1 MARRPKNPEPASD
14 AAAGLTDPGVQTAS
28 SGADSLSDDELK
40 ARRLDAGV
48 GKGEAFGEWQDG
60 HIREMVAARDR
71 YSGVSDDPTQ
81 KGDFYKSIPD
91 ISVLADS
98 PAEGAAMAQRAMRN
112 RLERSALRH
121 ERTDAARVDRAQ
133 EQGQSN
139 VRAAP
144 FDPKSVTSNQHVVG
158 VEYQT
163 YDHKPYART
172 SGAAPRSTASVPA
185 TVVTFLNPMDL
196 DPADLN
202 KLNKKLGE
210 YGQDG
215 LKPREAGARQDG
227 RPDPS
232 FKITTRRVLV
242 NPRAQERTDEMDAE
256 GVMRPKF
263 KPGLAI
269 DFVHPDKAAEHVTK
283 DADFARMITN
293 KFLVKH
299 GYTGDNRAN
308 APTVAQ
314 VLKGNNYDV
323 EDKAWAAKEA
333 NGRFLSAQSGIGTG
347 TRLTVRTVEEEKI
360 FADLAGLPSIG
371 EERQMK
377 ADPGRRFEGKPR
389 AELSVNA
396 DGQINTKTDHLPVM
410 RGDSFVSCGRHITR
424 VVPQIR
430 NEAQQYQMEQNIAA
444 KARQTAGQPGGLT

>member
-1 MARRPKNPEPASD
+1 MAARRRQGEAAPD

-28 SGADSLSDDELK
+28 SGAESLSDDELK
-40 ARRLDAGV
+40 ARRLDAGK

-60 HIREMVAARDR
+60 HVREMVAARDR

-91 ISVLADS
+91 LSTLADS

-112 RLERSALRH
+112 RLARSELRH
-121 ERTDAARVDRAQ
+121 ERNDGARVDRAQ
-133 EQGQSN
+133 EQGQTN
-139 VRAAP
+139 VRATP
-144 FDPKSVTSNQHVVG
+144 FDPKSVTSNQHVIG

-185 TVVTFLNPMDL
+185 TVVTFINPMDL

-202 KLNKKLGE
+202 KLNKKLGD
-210 YGQDG
+210 YGQEP
-215 LKPREAGARQDG
+215 LKAREAGSRQDG

-242 NPRAQERTDEMDAE
+242 NPRAQDRKDEMDGE

-263 KPGLAI
+263 TPGAAI
-269 DFVHPDKAAEHVTK
+269 DFVHPDKAADHVSK

-314 VLKGNNYDV
+314 VLKGNNYDA

-333 NGRFLSAQSGIGTG
+333 NGRLLSAQSGIGTG
-347 TRLTVRTVEEEKI
+347 TRLTVRTVEEEKV
-360 FADLAGLPSIG
+360 FAKLAGNPSMQ
-371 EERQMK
+371 EERMMK
-377 ADPGRRFEGKPR
+377 DDLSRRFEAKPA

-410 RGDSFVSCGRHITR
+410 RGDSFVSCGRHITK

-430 NEAQQYQMEQNIAA
+430 NEAQEYQMQQNIAA
-444 KARQTAGQPGGLT
+444 KKAADQTGGLT